1 LPSSHLPYMG
11 RWEEG
16 AVYDIMNHIL
26 SLLRGID
33 AISAWSGKILRFLIL
48 VIGGMLCYEA
58 ILRYAFNAP
67 TIWAHELSLHV
78 FGAYSVL
85 GGGYVLLL
93 NEHVRA
99 DIIYARLS
107 SKGKTILDLICF
119 PIFLMLAAV
128 IFVEGAQLAA
138 HSLAARETTLTFL
151 RSPIYPVKVCIPVAA
166 FLLLLQGLAYYIRSL
181 ARLTK
186 GKRPN

>member
-1 LPSSHLPYMG
+1 MRVGGESDVCDTMKY
-11 RWEEG
+11 
-16 AVYDIMNHIL
+16 VL
-26 SLLRGID
+26 SLLRQID
-33 AISAWSGKILRFLIL
+33 AISAWSGTILQFLIL

-58 ILRYAFNAP
+58 ILRYAFNSP

-85 GGGYVLLL
+85 GGAYVLLL

-107 SKGKTILDLICF
+107 SKGRAIFDLICF

-128 IFVEGAQLAA
+128 ILVEGTKLAA
-138 HSLAARETTLTFL
+138 HSIAARETTLTFL
-151 RSPIYPVKVCIPVAA
+151 RSPIYPVKASIPVAA
-166 FLLLLQGLAYYIRSL
+166 LLLLLQGLAHYIRSITR
-181 ARLTK
+181 AIK
-186 GKRPN
+186 GKGLN

>member
-1 LPSSHLPYMG
+1 M
-11 RWEEG
+11 
-16 AVYDIMNHIL
+16 MKHIL
-26 SLLRGID
+26 RFLRGID
-33 AISAWSGKILRFLIL
+33 ALNVWTGKVLRFLIL
-48 VIGGMLCYEA
+48 CIVGVLCYEA

-78 FGAYSVL
+78 FGAYAVL

-99 DIIYARLS
+99 DVIYARLS
-107 SKGKTILDLICF
+107 PRGKAIFDLLCF
-119 PIFLMLAAV
+119 PVFLMLLG
-128 IFVEGAQLAA
+128 IILVEGAKMAA
-138 HSLAARETTLTFL
+138 HSIAARETTLTFL

-186 GKRPN
+186 EKRPN